1 MDREVDTG
9 TAPDRKRGNASKAKL
24 DSKGRPIA
32 VKAPETNER
41 EDGPKPVRVAVRLG
55 VLLFALTTQSGCEP
69 AASAEPEPLDPRIE
83 RAVADARAAA
93 DEAKQHAQLAHMA
106 SQSVAA
112 TIDSTKAQAE
122 LAAAQKGAQSR

>member
-9 TAPDRKRGNASKAKL
+9 KAPDQKRGKASKAKL

-41 EDGPKPVRVAVRLG
+41 EDGSQPVRVAVRLG
-55 VLLFALTTQSGCEP
+55 VLLCALTTQSGCEP
-69 AASAEPEPLDPRIE
+69 AATEPAPLDPRIE

-112 TIDSTKAQAE
+112 SIDSTKAQAE
-122 LAAAQKGAQSR
+122 LEAAQKGAQSR